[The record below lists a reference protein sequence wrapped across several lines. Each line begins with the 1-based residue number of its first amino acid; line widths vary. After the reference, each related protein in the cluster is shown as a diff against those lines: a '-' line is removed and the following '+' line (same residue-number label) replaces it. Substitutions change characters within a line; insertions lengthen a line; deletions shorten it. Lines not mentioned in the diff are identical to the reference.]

1 MKVRA
6 TNPNPSQRMHLI
18 AEHCPLP
25 SCTVSGI
32 FEVKG
37 SHIAANPGYPI
48 SAWRPAATG
57 ALDEVKYF
65 NLRVD
70 R

>member
-1 MKVRA
+1 MKVCTA
-6 TNPNPSQRMHLI
+6 YPNISEDSSTHLI
-18 AEHCPLP
+18 AEHCSLY
-25 SCTVSGI
+25 CMYHVSGI

-37 SHIAANPGYPI
+37 SHIAAKPGYPI
-48 SAWRPAATG
+48 AAWRSA

>member
-1 MKVRA
+1 MYVPLTLTLLRGCTSLRSTA
-6 TNPNPSQRMHLI
+6 
-18 AEHCPLP
+18 HCLH
-25 SCTVSGI
+25 VSGI

-37 SHIAANPGYPI
+37 SHIVANPGYPI